1 MATILRRCG
10 RLGYSQSSSLMMGM
24 QRGQFCTSVDSP
36 AAAEVAEAAGGDAG
50 ANVKPP
56 ERNKLLVL
64 GGNGFVGTHICKEA
78 LQRGLPV
85 VSLSR
90 SGRPK
95 LQESWTLDVT
105 WIQGSL
111 FEPDKWKDV
120 LKEASAVISCVGG
133 FGSNETMRKV
143 NGDANVSAIDAA
155 YASGVKRFVYISAFN
170 FGFPSFILR
179 GYYEGKKAAED
190 ALRAKFPYGG
200 VILRPGFIYGDRQV
214 GSIKVPLGILGG
226 PLEMVLK
233 NAKSASQIPVIG
245 PLLAPPVKVTSV
257 AKAAVRAATDNAVP
271 PGVLDI
277 WGINRLGDR

>member
-1 MATILRRCG
+1 M
-10 RLGYSQSSSLMMGM
+10 MMG
-24 QRGQFCTSVDSP
+24 RFSTSADSP
-36 AAAEVAEAAGGDAG
+36 TGRVEEAGVGDAG
-50 ANVKPP
+50 ASAKSPD
-56 ERNKLLVL
+56 RNKLLVL

-95 LQESWTLDVT
+95 LQENWTYDVT
-105 WIQGSL
+105 WVQGSL
-111 FEPDKWKDV
+111 FEPDKWKSI
-120 LKEASAVISCVGG
+120 LEEASAVISCVGG

-143 NGDANVSAIDAA
+143 NGDANIAAIDAA
-155 YASGVKRFVYISAFN
+155 HASGVKRFVYISAFD

-190 ALRAKFPYGG
+190 SLQAKFPYGG
-200 VILRPGFIYGDRQV
+200 VILRPGFIYGTRQV
-214 GSIKVPLGILGG
+214 GNIKVPLGVLGG
-226 PLEMVLK
+226 PLEMVLR
-233 NAKSASQIPVIG
+233 NAKSATQIPVIG
-245 PLLAPPVKVTSV
+245 PLFAPPVKVTAV

-277 WGINRLGDR
+277 WGIIRLGDR

>member
-1 MATILRRCG
+1 MSRFLRQCG
-10 RLGYSQSSSLMMGM
+10 RLAHSESRSLFMSA
-24 QRGQFCTSVDSP
+24 QRGQFCTSVDSR
-36 AAAEVAEAAGGDAG
+36 AAPGASGGEATT
-50 ANVKPP
+50 NVNPP

-64 GGNGFVGTHICKEA
+64 GGTGFVGTHICKEA

-85 VSLSR
+85 MSLSR
-90 SGRPK
+90 SGRPR
-95 LQESWTLDVT
+95 LQESWTFDVT

-133 FGSNETMRKV
+133 FGSNETMRKL
-143 NGDANVSAIDAA
+143 NGDANIAAINAA
-155 YASGVKRFVYISAFN
+155 HDSGVQRFVYISAFD
-170 FGFPSFILR
+170 FGFPTFLLR

-190 ALRAKFPYGG
+190 ALQIKFPYGG

-214 GSIKVPLGILGG
+214 GNIKVPLSLLGS

-233 NAKSASQIPVIG
+233 HAKSAAQIPVIG
-245 PLLAPPVKVTSV
+245 PLFVPPIKVTTV

-271 PGVLDI
+271 PGVLDV
-277 WGINRLGDR
+277 WGINRIGDR

>member
-1 MATILRRCG
+1 MSMKWA
-10 RLGYSQSSSLMMGM
+10 
-24 QRGQFCTSVDSP
+24 QFCSSADSP
-36 AAAEVAEAAGGDAG
+36 AAPRASGGNAAP
-50 ANVKPP
+50 NVHPT

-64 GGNGFVGTHICKEA
+64 GGTGFVGTHVCKEA

-85 VSLSR
+85 MSLSR

-95 LQESWTLDVT
+95 LQESWTFEIT

-120 LKEASAVISCVGG
+120 LKETSAVISCVGG
-133 FGSNETMRKV
+133 FGSNETMRKI
-143 NGDANVSAIDAA
+143 NGDANIAAINAA
-155 YASGVKRFVYISAFN
+155 HDSGVKRFVYISAFD

-190 ALRAKFPYGG
+190 AIQIKFPYGG

-214 GSIKVPLGILGG
+214 GNMKIPLGVLGS
-226 PLEMVLK
+226 PLETALKYAK
-233 NAKSASQIPVIG
+233 NATQIPVIG
-245 PLLAPPVKVTSV
+245 PLFVPPVKVASV

-271 PGVLDI
+271 PGVLDV